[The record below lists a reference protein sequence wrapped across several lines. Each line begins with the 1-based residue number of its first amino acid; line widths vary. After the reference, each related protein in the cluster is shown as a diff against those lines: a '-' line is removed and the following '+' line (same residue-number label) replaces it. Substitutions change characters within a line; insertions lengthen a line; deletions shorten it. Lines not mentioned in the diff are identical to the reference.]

1 MKLLLDTHILLWALS
16 DASHLS
22 VKARKLL
29 EDESNEIYYS
39 IASIW
44 EIEMKYVAHPDRMD
58 FDAKQV
64 SEYCSQSGYYRLPVR
79 EEHIFYLRNL
89 KRPDTAPSHKDPF
102 DKIMI
107 CQAMVENMLF
117 VTHDHLLSDYHEPCI
132 YVV

>member
-16 DASHLS
+16 DAPQLS

-29 EDESNEIYYS
+29 EDESNEVYYS

-44 EIEMKYVAHPDRMD
+44 EIEMKYIAHPDRMD
-58 FDAKQV
+58 FDGKQV
-64 SEYCSQSGYYRLPVR
+64 SDYCRESGYYRLPVR

>member
-16 DASHLS
+16 DAPQLS

-79 EEHIFYLRNL
+79 EEHIFYLKNL
-89 KRPDTAPSHKDPF
+89 KRPDTAPPHKDPF
-102 DKIMI
+102 DKIMV

-117 VTHDHLLSDYHEPCI
+117 VTHDHLLPDYHEPCI